1 MSGKIVEGKVID
13 LDRSE
18 LIDVSKPLFY
28 ANIFLAGLNMLTPSS
43 AYSGTFLGISGL
55 ASLTFVSAALA
66 KGVKNDWQS
75 LLDLISI
82 TTLLMTVLFG
92 TYLAVKLSMTI

>member
-1 MSGKIVEGKVID
+1 MSGKIVKGDVID

-18 LIDVSKPLFY
+18 FIEVSKPLFY
-28 ANIFLAGLNMLTPSS
+28 AYTFLAGLNMLISTNGY
-43 AYSGTFLGISGL
+43 AGTFMGMAGL

-92 TYLAVKLSMTI
+92 TYAAVHLSMFG